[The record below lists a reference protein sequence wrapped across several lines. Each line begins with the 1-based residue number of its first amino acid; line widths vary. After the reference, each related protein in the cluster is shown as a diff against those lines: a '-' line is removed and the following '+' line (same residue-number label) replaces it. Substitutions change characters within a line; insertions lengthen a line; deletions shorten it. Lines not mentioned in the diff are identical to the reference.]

1 MKNHS
6 SDRWLVCRK
15 KAFNWI
21 CSNHG
26 RRKSV
31 VGHYFSVLAL
41 EPFHS
46 FSKHSSCPS
55 QNFRIFREYKN
66 NFSLNSTF
74 LFSFILG
81 GEIFVINMK
90 LTQKSLRYWKIYKTT
105 ALSVGRKISQ
115 TYIWPLQ
122 CWIRRKRLFSPF
134 EWSIIS

>member
-90 LTQKSLRYWKIYKTT
+90 LTQKSLWYLKIYKTT
-105 ALSVGRKISQ
+105 ALFVGRKISQ
-115 TYIWPLQ
+115 TNI
-122 CWIRRKRLFSPF
+122 WIRRKRQFSPF